1 MKVVRNNN
9 DVMNVRVVKNVMN
22 EKNVKNDKNVKN
34 VRNDNDVMNV
44 MNVINVNHAS
54 LPLSKLKEAPPELSA
69 SASPCK
75 EGGDLLSRIAVQ
87 YHRRAR
93 A

>member
-1 MKVVRNNN
+1 
-9 DVMNVRVVKNVMN
+9 MNVR
-22 EKNVKNDKNVKN
+22 NVKN
-34 VRNDNDVMNV
+34 VRNVMNEWNEKNEKNDRNV
-44 MNVINVNHAS
+44 MNVNHVPS
-54 LPLSKLKEAPPELSA
+54 SKLKEAPPELSA

>member
-1 MKVVRNNN
+1 MIIKRTKILEERIYNAQNVRNDKNIRN
-9 DVMNVRVVKNVMN
+9 D
-22 EKNVKNDKNVKN
+22 KNDKNV
-34 VRNDNDVMNV
+34 RNV
-44 MNVINVNHAS
+44 MNVNHVPS
-54 LPLSKLKEAPPELSA
+54 SKLKEAPPELSA

>member
-1 MKVVRNNN
+1 MK
-9 DVMNVRVVKNVMN
+9 
-22 EKNVKNDKNVKN
+22 
-34 VRNDNDVMNV
+34 
-44 MNVINVNHAS
+44 NHGTYKAAG
-54 LPLSKLKEAPPELSA
+54 LRRDAVEQRKKLNGKTQEAPWEKQGAPWKKTRSPSLAFAMEGLSE
-69 SASPCK
+69 

>member
-1 MKVVRNNN
+1 MGQRIYWLVGMNNQVRLGWQ
-9 DVMNVRVVKNVMN
+9 DVLDGQPCSGWPSPSPPQSPQKRFEGHSRSYPGV
-22 EKNVKNDKNVKN
+22 
-34 VRNDNDVMNV
+34 
-44 MNVINVNHAS
+44 
-54 LPLSKLKEAPPELSA
+54 PLDE
-69 SASPCK
+69 

>member
-1 MKVVRNNN
+1 
-9 DVMNVRVVKNVMN
+9 MNVRVVKNVMN
-22 EKNVKNDKNVKN
+22 EKNVKNENNDMNEKNVKN
-34 VRNDNDVMNV
+34 DNNDR
-44 MNVINVNHAS
+44 NVNHS
-54 LPLSKLKEAPPELSA
+54 PLPLLKLKEAPPELSA

>member
-1 MKVVRNNN
+1 
-9 DVMNVRVVKNVMN
+9 MNVRVVKNVMN
-22 EKNVKNDKNVKN
+22 ENNDMNEKNVKNDNNDRNVTNDQNVKN
-34 VRNDNDVMNV
+34 V
-44 MNVINVNHAS
+44 NHAP

>member
-1 MKVVRNNN
+1 
-9 DVMNVRVVKNVMN
+9 MNVRVVKNVMN
-22 EKNVKNDKNVKN
+22 EKNVKNENNDMNEKNVKNDNNDRNVTNVKNVKN
-34 VRNDNDVMNV
+34 V
-44 MNVINVNHAS
+44 NHAP

>member
-1 MKVVRNNN
+1 MNDRN
-9 DVMNVRVVKNVMN
+9 D
-22 EKNVKNDKNVKN
+22 KNDKNVRN

-44 MNVINVNHAS
+44 KNDNNDRNVTNDQNVKNVNHAP

>member
-1 MKVVRNNN
+1 MLVNLRNDKN
-9 DVMNVRVVKNVMN
+9 VKNV
-22 EKNVKNDKNVKN
+22 KNVKNDKN
-34 VRNDNDVMNV
+34 VRNDNDVMNER
-44 MNVINVNHAS
+44 NVNHVRNVCHS
-54 LPLSKLKEAPPELSA
+54 PFPLSKLKEAPPELSA

>member
-1 MKVVRNNN
+1 MNDRNDKN
-9 DVMNVRVVKNVMN
+9 VMNVR
-22 EKNVKNDKNVKN
+22 NVKNDKNV
-34 VRNDNDVMNV
+34 MNV
-44 MNVINVNHAS
+44 MNEWNEKNDRNVINVNHAP
-54 LPLSKLKEAPPELSA
+54 LPLLKLKEAPPELSA

>member
-1 MKVVRNNN
+1 MKKHRPYKAAGLRRNG
-9 DVMNVRVVKNVMN
+9 M
-22 EKNVKNDKNVKN
+22 EKCKEPHGKTQ
-34 VRNDNDVMNV
+34 
-44 MNVINVNHAS
+44 
-54 LPLSKLKEAPPELSA
+54 EAPWKKTRSPSLAFAMEGLSE
-69 SASPCK
+69 

>member
-1 MKVVRNNN
+1 MLVNLRNDKHVRNVMNDKNVNN
-9 DVMNVRVVKNVMN
+9 VMNVRNVMN
-22 EKNVKNDKNVKN
+22 EWNEKND
-34 VRNDNDVMNV
+34 RNV
-44 MNVINVNHAS
+44 MNVNHAS

>member
-1 MKVVRNNN
+1 MNDRNDKN
-9 DVMNVRVVKNVMN
+9 DKNVMN
-22 EKNVKNDKNVKN
+22 EWNEKNDS
-34 VRNDNDVMNV
+34 
-44 MNVINVNHAS
+44 NVINVNHAS
-54 LPLSKLKEAPPELSA
+54 LPLLKLKEAPPELSA

>member
-1 MKVVRNNN
+1 MIEKEKRKMPLEKPREGGWGFVATGPHMDGDGGRAREGEERRDGGRGKSKRSLRSVRCRGSNQ
-9 DVMNVRVVKNVMN
+9 
-22 EKNVKNDKNVKN
+22 
-34 VRNDNDVMNV
+34 
-44 MNVINVNHAS
+44 
-54 LPLSKLKEAPPELSA
+54 
-69 SASPCK
+69 

>member
-1 MKVVRNNN
+1 MIIKRTKILEERIYNAQNVRI
-9 DVMNVRVVKNVMN
+9 VMNVR
-22 EKNVKNDKNVKN
+22 NVKN
-34 VRNDNDVMNV
+34 VRNVMNVRNENDVMNV
-44 MNVINVNHAS
+44 NHAP

-75 EGGDLLSRIAVQ
+75 EGGDLLSRIAAQ
-87 YHRRAR
+87 YHWRAR

>member
-1 MKVVRNNN
+1 MNDRN
-9 DVMNVRVVKNVMN
+9 D
-22 EKNVKNDKNVKN
+22 KNDKNVRNVKNDKN

-44 MNVINVNHAS
+44 MNVMNVNHAS
-54 LPLSKLKEAPPELSA
+54 LPLLKLKEAPPELSA

>member
-1 MKVVRNNN
+1 MFELIPTRS
-9 DVMNVRVVKNVMN
+9 
-22 EKNVKNDKNVKN
+22 
-34 VRNDNDVMNV
+34 
-44 MNVINVNHAS
+44 HQQ
-54 LPLSKLKEAPPELSA
+54 KERDTLRISPEGV
-69 SASPCK
+69 SPQ

>member
-1 MKVVRNNN
+1 
-9 DVMNVRVVKNVMN
+9 MN
-22 EKNVKNDKNVKN
+22 
-34 VRNDNDVMNV
+34 VMNV
-44 MNVINVNHAS
+44 MNEWNEKNDRNVMNVNHVPS
-54 LPLSKLKEAPPELSA
+54 SKLKEAPPELSA

>member
-1 MKVVRNNN
+1 
-9 DVMNVRVVKNVMN
+9 MNVRVVKNVMN
-22 EKNVKNDKNVKN
+22 EKNVKNDNNDRNVTNVKNVKN
-34 VRNDNDVMNV
+34 V
-44 MNVINVNHAS
+44 NHAP

-87 YHRRAR
+87 YHRHAR

>member
-1 MKVVRNNN
+1 MLVNLRN
-9 DVMNVRVVKNVMN
+9 DKNV
-22 EKNVKNDKNVKN
+22 KNVKNDKN

-54 LPLSKLKEAPPELSA
+54 LPLLKLKEAPPELSA

>member
-1 MKVVRNNN
+1 MKKHRPYKAAGLRRNGVEKRKIYNG
-9 DVMNVRVVKNVMN
+9 KNK
-22 EKNVKNDKNVKN
+22 EPHGKNKAPHGKKT
-34 VRNDNDVMNV
+34 RSP
-44 MNVINVNHAS
+44 S
-54 LPLSKLKEAPPELSA
+54 LAFAMEGLSE
-69 SASPCK
+69 

>member
-1 MKVVRNNN
+1 MAQK
-9 DVMNVRVVKNVMN
+9 K
-22 EKNVKNDKNVKN
+22 
-34 VRNDNDVMNV
+34 
-44 MNVINVNHAS
+44 S
-54 LPLSKLKEAPPELSA
+54 PLQSFAED
-69 SASPCK
+69 SPQK

>member
-1 MKVVRNNN
+1 
-9 DVMNVRVVKNVMN
+9 MNVRNVKNVRN
-22 EKNVKNDKNVKN
+22 DKNVKNDKNV
-34 VRNDNDVMNV
+34 RNV
-44 MNVINVNHAS
+44 MNEWNEKNDRNVMNVNHAS

>member
-1 MKVVRNNN
+1 MMLVNLR
-9 DVMNVRVVKNVMN
+9 
-22 EKNVKNDKNVKN
+22 NDKNVKHVRN

-44 MNVINVNHAS
+44 INVINVNHAS
-54 LPLSKLKEAPPELSA
+54 LPLLKLKEAPPELSA

>member
-1 MKVVRNNN
+1 MGQRIYWLVGMNNQVRPGWQPCSGWTALFRLAIT
-9 DVMNVRVVKNVMN
+9 VTTPIPPKRFEGHSRSYPGV
-22 EKNVKNDKNVKN
+22 
-34 VRNDNDVMNV
+34 
-44 MNVINVNHAS
+44 
-54 LPLSKLKEAPPELSA
+54 PLAE
-69 SASPCK
+69 

>member
-1 MKVVRNNN
+1 MH
-9 DVMNVRVVKNVMN
+9 D
-22 EKNVKNDKNVKN
+22 
-34 VRNDNDVMNV
+34 
-44 MNVINVNHAS
+44 
-54 LPLSKLKEAPPELSA
+54 LPSGTGMPSETGLAITAAPIPPKKRFEGHSRSYPGVPLA
-69 SASPCK
+69 E